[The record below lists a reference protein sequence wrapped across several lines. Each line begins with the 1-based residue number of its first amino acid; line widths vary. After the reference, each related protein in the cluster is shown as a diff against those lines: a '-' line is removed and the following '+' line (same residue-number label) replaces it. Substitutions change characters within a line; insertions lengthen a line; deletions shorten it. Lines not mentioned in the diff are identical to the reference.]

1 MSRDERIDAYI
12 ANRAAPFAQ
21 PILAHIREV
30 FHEAVP
36 GIQEDIKWGAPA
48 FVYKGKNLGG
58 MAAFKAHAALMI
70 AYAGREGD
78 GMGGYGKI
86 ASLDELPPKD
96 DLLVQI
102 RQGAANVDAGKKPE
116 WSKKAPAKAEL
127 PVPQDM
133 AASLKANPVAQ
144 AVFEGFTD
152 AQRRDYVVWITEA
165 KTDVTREKRLIQAIE
180 WIAEGKRRNWK
191 YEKR

>member
-1 MSRDERIDAYI
+1 MARDKRIDAYI

-21 PILAHIREV
+21 PILTYVRDV

-36 GIQEDIKWGAPA
+36 ELQEDIKWGVPA

-58 MAAFKAHAALMI
+58 MAAFRAHTALMI
-70 AYAGREGD
+70 AYAGRVGD

-86 ASLDELPPKD
+86 ASLDELPPKKE
-96 DLLVQI
+96 LIAQI

-116 WSKKAPAKAEL
+116 WSKESPPKQAL
-127 PVPQDM
+127 PVPQDF
-133 AASLKANPVAQ
+133 AAALKANQAAQ
-144 AVFEGFTD
+144 KVFDGFT
-152 AQRRDYVVWITEA
+152 AVQQRDYIQWITEA
-165 KTDVTREKRLIQAIE
+165 KQDATREKRLTQAIE

>member
-1 MSRDERIDAYI
+1 MAKDPRIDAYI
-12 ANRAAPFAQ
+12 AKSRPFAQ
-21 PILAHIREV
+21 PILAAIREV

-36 GIQEDIKWGAPA
+36 DLQEDIKWGVPA

-70 AYAGREGD
+70 AYAGRVGE

-86 ASLDELPPKD
+86 ASLDELPPKQE
-96 DLLVQI
+96 LIAQI
-102 RQGAANVDAGKKPE
+102 RPGAAEIDAGKKPE
-116 WSKKAPAKAEL
+116 WSKQSPAKPAL

-133 AASLKANPVAQ
+133 AAALKANSAAQ
-144 AVFEGFTD
+144 VVFESFTA
-152 AQRRDYVVWITEA
+152 AQRRDYIEWITSA
-165 KTDVTREKRLIQAIE
+165 KADATREKRLVQAIE

-191 YEKR
+191 YEKC

>member
-1 MSRDERIDAYI
+1 MAKDPRIDAYI
-12 ANRAAPFAQ
+12 AKSRPFAQ
-21 PILAHIREV
+21 PILAAIREV

-36 GIQEDIKWGAPA
+36 DLQEDIKWGVPA

-70 AYAGREGD
+70 AYAGRVGE

-86 ASLDELPPKD
+86 ASLDELPPKQE
-96 DLLVQI
+96 LIAQI
-102 RQGAANVDAGKKPE
+102 RQGAAEIDAGKKPE
-116 WSKKAPAKAEL
+116 WSKQSPAKPAL

-133 AASLKANPVAQ
+133 AAALKANSAAQ
-144 AVFEGFTD
+144 VVFESFTA
-152 AQRRDYVVWITEA
+152 AQRRDYIEWITSA
-165 KTDVTREKRLIQAIE
+165 KADATREKRLVQAIE

-191 YEKR
+191 YEKC

>member
-1 MSRDERIDAYI
+1 MARDPRVDAYI
-12 ANRAAPFAQ
+12 ANKAAPFAQ
-21 PILAHIREV
+21 PILAYIREV

-36 GIQEDIKWGAPA
+36 DIVEDIKWGAPA

-70 AYAGREGD
+70 AYADRVGD

-86 ASLDELPPKD
+86 ASLDELPPKEK
-96 DLLVQI
+96 LIAQLK
-102 RQGAANVDAGKKPE
+102 QGAAEIDAGKKPE
-116 WSKKAPAKAEL
+116 WSKVSPPKPEL
-127 PVPQDM
+127 SVPQDM
-133 AASLKANPVAQ
+133 AAALKANPPAQ
-144 AVFEGFTD
+144 AVFEGFTPV
-152 AQRRDYVVWITEA
+152 QQRDYIEWITSA
-165 KTDVTREKRLIQAIE
+165 KQDATREKRLTQAVE

>member
-1 MSRDERIDAYI
+1 MARDGRIDAYI
-12 ANRAAPFAQ
+12 AKSQPFAQ
-21 PILAHIREV
+21 PILTGIRAI

-36 GIQEDIKWGAPA
+36 EIVEDIKWGAPA
-48 FVYKGKNLGG
+48 FVHRGKNLGG

-70 AYAGREGD
+70 AYAAREGD

-96 DLLVQI
+96 ELLAQI
-102 RQGAANVDAGKKPE
+102 RQGAAEIEAGKKPE
-116 WSKKAPAKAEL
+116 WSKKAPVKADL
-127 PVPQDM
+127 TVPQDM
-133 AASLKANPVAQ
+133 EAALNANPAAQ

-152 AQRRDYVVWITEA
+152 AQRRDYVAWITEA
-165 KTDVTREKRLIQAIE
+165 KTDTTREKRLTQAIA

>member
-1 MSRDERIDAYI
+1 MARDERIDAYI

-21 PILAHIREV
+21 PILSHIREI

-36 GIQEDIKWGAPA
+36 AIEEDIKWGVPA

-70 AYAGREGD
+70 AYAGRVGD

-86 ASLDELPPKD
+86 ANLDELPPKEE
-96 DLLVQI
+96 LLAQI

-116 WSKKAPAKAEL
+116 WSKESQPKPTL

-133 AASLKANPVAQ
+133 EAALKANPAAQ
-144 AVFEGFTD
+144 AVFEGFTPV
-152 AQRRDYVVWITEA
+152 QRRDYIEWITSA
-165 KTDVTREKRLIQAIE
+165 KTDATREKRLTQAIE

-191 YEKR
+191 YER